1 MKSVG
6 YKMNLVEHKMRLVE
20 HKIKLVQYNM
30 KCVQSKMKQK
40 TINNFNIKEKMKQKI
55 LFIILCANIFASCE
69 NVNQLVNNISN
80 EISESSERIET
91 EISKSTNQIKD
102 EVLKNVNL
110 EAITN
115 ELLNVKHLESIEN
128 VALKVVEYQNIA
140 ERISLLQ
147 ENITGGELG
156 ALEILAITQF
166 TKNAQQELIKL
177 KEGNTSIETKKKID
191 SLLINYENVLNN
203 YSQQNIRGNSE
214 FNNRFQED
222 MEEDEDF
229 DN

>member
-1 MKSVG
+1 
-6 YKMNLVEHKMRLVE
+6 
-20 HKIKLVQYNM
+20 
-30 KCVQSKMKQK
+30 MKQK

-166 TKNAQQELIKL
+166 TKNAQQELMKL

-203 YSQQNIRGNSE
+203 YSQQNMRRNNE

-222 MEEDEDF
+222 MEEDEGF

>member
-1 MKSVG
+1 MKV
-6 YKMNLVEHKMRLVE
+6 
-20 HKIKLVQYNM
+20 
-30 KCVQSKMKQK
+30 K
-40 TINNFNIKEKMKQKI
+40 TINYFNIKEKMKQKI

-147 ENITGGELG
+147 ENITTGELG

-166 TKNAQQELIKL
+166 TKNAQQELMKL
-177 KEGNTSIETKKKID
+177 KEGNTSIETKQKID

>member
-1 MKSVG
+1 
-6 YKMNLVEHKMRLVE
+6 
-20 HKIKLVQYNM
+20 
-30 KCVQSKMKQK
+30 MKQK

-166 TKNAQQELIKL
+166 TKNAQQELMKL

-203 YSQQNIRGNSE
+203 YSQQNMRGNNE

-222 MEEDEDF
+222 IEEDEDF

>member
-1 MKSVG
+1 
-6 YKMNLVEHKMRLVE
+6 
-20 HKIKLVQYNM
+20 
-30 KCVQSKMKQK
+30 MKQK

-128 VALKVVEYQNIA
+128 VTLKVVEYQNIA

-203 YSQQNIRGNSE
+203 YSQQNMKGNNE

>member
-1 MKSVG
+1 M
-6 YKMNLVEHKMRLVE
+6 E
-20 HKIKLVQYNM
+20 IKV
-30 KCVQSKMKQK
+30 K

-147 ENITGGELG
+147 ENITTGELG

-166 TKNAQQELIKL
+166 TKNAQQELMKL

>member
-1 MKSVG
+1 
-6 YKMNLVEHKMRLVE
+6 
-20 HKIKLVQYNM
+20 
-30 KCVQSKMKQK
+30 MKQK

-166 TKNAQQELIKL
+166 TKNAQQELMKL
-177 KEGNTSIETKKKID
+177 KEGNTSIETKQKID
-191 SLLINYENVLNN
+191 SLLNN
-203 YSQQNIRGNSE
+203 YQRILNTYP
-214 FNNRFQED
+214 NNNLKETNEID
-222 MEEDEDF
+222 DETD
-229 DN
+229 DE

>member
-6 YKMNLVEHKMRLVE
+6 YKMKLVEHKMRLVE

-166 TKNAQQELIKL
+166 TKNAQQELMKL

-203 YSQQNIRGNSE
+203 YSQQNMKGNNE

>member
-1 MKSVG
+1 
-6 YKMNLVEHKMRLVE
+6 
-20 HKIKLVQYNM
+20 
-30 KCVQSKMKQK
+30 
-40 TINNFNIKEKMKQKI
+40 MKQKI

-166 TKNAQQELIKL
+166 TKNAQQELMKL

-203 YSQQNIRGNSE
+203 YSQQNIRENSE

>member
-1 MKSVG
+1 
-6 YKMNLVEHKMRLVE
+6 
-20 HKIKLVQYNM
+20 
-30 KCVQSKMKQK
+30 MKQK

-166 TKNAQQELIKL
+166 TKNAQQELMKL

-203 YSQQNIRGNSE
+203 YSQQNMRGNSE

>member
-1 MKSVG
+1 
-6 YKMNLVEHKMRLVE
+6 
-20 HKIKLVQYNM
+20 
-30 KCVQSKMKQK
+30 
-40 TINNFNIKEKMKQKI
+40 MKQKI

-147 ENITGGELG
+147 ENITTGELG

-166 TKNAQQELIKL
+166 TKNAQQELMKL
-177 KEGNTSIETKKKID
+177 KEGNTSIETKQKID

>member
-1 MKSVG
+1 
-6 YKMNLVEHKMRLVE
+6 
-20 HKIKLVQYNM
+20 
-30 KCVQSKMKQK
+30 
-40 TINNFNIKEKMKQKI
+40 MKQKI

-166 TKNAQQELIKL
+166 TKNAQQELMKL

-203 YSQQNIRGNSE
+203 YSQQNMRGNNE

-222 MEEDEDF
+222 IEEDEDF

>member
-1 MKSVG
+1 
-6 YKMNLVEHKMRLVE
+6 
-20 HKIKLVQYNM
+20 
-30 KCVQSKMKQK
+30 MKQK

-166 TKNAQQELIKL
+166 TKNAQQELMKL

-203 YSQQNIRGNSE
+203 YSQQNMRGNNE

>member
-1 MKSVG
+1 MKSVQC
-6 YKMNLVEHKMRLVE
+6 
-20 HKIKLVQYNM
+20 KIKSVQYNI

-166 TKNAQQELIKL
+166 TKNAQQELMKL

-203 YSQQNIRGNSE
+203 YSQQNMRGNNE

>member
-1 MKSVG
+1 MNSVQC
-6 YKMNLVEHKMRLVE
+6 
-20 HKIKLVQYNM
+20 KIKSVQYNI

-147 ENITGGELG
+147 ENITTGELG

-166 TKNAQQELIKL
+166 TKNAQQELMKL

-203 YSQQNIRGNSE
+203 YSQQNMRGNSE

>member
-1 MKSVG
+1 
-6 YKMNLVEHKMRLVE
+6 
-20 HKIKLVQYNM
+20 
-30 KCVQSKMKQK
+30 
-40 TINNFNIKEKMKQKI
+40 MKQKI

-166 TKNAQQELIKL
+166 TKNAQQELMKL

-203 YSQQNIRGNSE
+203 YSQQNMRRNNE

-222 MEEDEDF
+222 MEEDEGF

>member
-1 MKSVG
+1 
-6 YKMNLVEHKMRLVE
+6 
-20 HKIKLVQYNM
+20 
-30 KCVQSKMKQK
+30 MKQK

-80 EISESSERIET
+80 EISESSECIET

-166 TKNAQQELIKL
+166 TKNAQQELMKL

-222 MEEDEDF
+222 MEEDKDF

>member
-1 MKSVG
+1 MKV
-6 YKMNLVEHKMRLVE
+6 
-20 HKIKLVQYNM
+20 
-30 KCVQSKMKQK
+30 K
-40 TINNFNIKEKMKQKI
+40 TINYFNIKEKMKQKI

-147 ENITGGELG
+147 ENITTGELG

-166 TKNAQQELIKL
+166 TKNAQQELMKL

>member
-1 MKSVG
+1 
-6 YKMNLVEHKMRLVE
+6 
-20 HKIKLVQYNM
+20 
-30 KCVQSKMKQK
+30 
-40 TINNFNIKEKMKQKI
+40 MKQKI

-69 NVNQLVNNISN
+69 NVNKLVNNISN

-140 ERISLLQ
+140 ERISFLQ

-166 TKNAQQELIKL
+166 TKNAQQELMKL

-203 YSQQNIRGNSE
+203 YSQQNMRGNSE